1 MKRRRGVQRPGGCFA
16 CFICPEAGVWRSAFC
31 CIIPCLWIGP
41 YHYYTILSIDRRPQ
55 NTSLHIEWQ
64 KENYRYILFSQSRS
78 SSHHT
83 DCTACWTTGVST
95 FPGFALIRESLVV
108 LWHSSCTF
116 FTFLFHSWC
125 GESSQIFST
134 AHTLAAG
141 HRAHTGSSHLCSP
154 ELWMK
159 GTKYKKEYTDISKKI
174 ILVNCRTLTLLSNIA
189 VITWIWQSIRQV
201 ATPTW
206 E

>member
-95 FPGFALIRESLVV
+95 FPFASL
-108 LWHSSCTF
+108 SF
-116 FTFLFHSWC
+116 
-125 GESSQIFST
+125 
-134 AHTLAAG
+134 A
-141 HRAHTGSSHLCSP
+141 SHLLFCDTAPALS
-154 ELWMK
+154 
-159 GTKYKKEYTDISKKI
+159 
-174 ILVNCRTLTLLSNIA
+174 LLSCFTVGVASRVKYFPQLTPWLQVIVHTQGPPTCVVRSSEWRGQNIRKN
-189 VITWIWQSIRQV
+189 ILI
-201 ATPTW
+201 
-206 E
+206 